1 MPAPHAPHPRD
12 VASLPPLP
20 WWLRLLSRLPMPVL
34 YGGCA
39 LLAWLA
45 CHVVRMRRG
54 VMMGNLRTCFPDRA
68 PRELARIAARNYQQL
83 GEMIAE
89 IIGSA
94 AMDQQAFAPH
104 VRILN
109 IELPRGM
116 LAAGR
121 PVLFVA
127 AHQANWEWVLQA
139 MALQLGY
146 PLDVG
151 YKPIKS
157 PSVDGAMNVL
167 RRRSGAHLVPAKDL
181 LADLLQRRHIV
192 RGIAMLADQ
201 EPRTSDHQHWVTF
214 LGRDTAFY
222 MGPEQMARAT
232 RYGAVFV
239 ALRRLRRGYYEAEFM
254 PLAGDGERLEPGE
267 FTTRYARLVEREILA
282 APADWTW
289 GHRRWKL
296 RRGVYSR

>member
-1 MPAPHAPHPRD
+1 MTSPDLHMPAATD
-12 VASLPPLP
+12 APPLP
-20 WWLRLLSRLPMPVL
+20 SWLRALARLPMPVL
-34 YGGCA
+34 YGLCA

-45 CHVVRMRRG
+45 LYAFRMRLLVVRANIRG
-54 VMMGNLRTCFPDRA
+54 CFPLADA
-68 PRELARIAARNYQQL
+68 PAAQRIVRDHYRQMGQ
-83 GEMIAE
+83 MIAE

-94 AMDQQAFAPH
+94 RWSPAAFLAH
-104 VRILN
+104 VEVRN
-109 IELPRGM
+109 IELPRSL
-116 LAAGR
+116 LAQGR
-121 PVLFVA
+121 PILLVA

-157 PSVDGAMNVL
+157 PVVDRAMNAL
-167 RRRSGAHLVPAKDL
+167 RRRFGAHLVPAKEL
-181 LADLLQRRHIV
+181 LADLLQRRQIV

-201 EPRTSDHQHWVTF
+201 EPTTSDHQHWVEF

-232 RYGAVFV
+232 RYAALFV
-239 ALRRLRRGYYEAEFM
+239 ALRRKSRGHYEVEFM
-254 PLAGDGERLEPGE
+254 PLATGAEELAPGE

-282 APADWTW
+282 APSDWTW

-296 RRGVYSR
+296 RRGLYAN